1 METETSLVRVQEE
14 QLLEARHVERE
25 APRVDEPGQLE
36 RLEGTGDICTA
47 LNVAKVSKNHLDL
60 VPEESGAGEQQVAQC
75 GEVLCKLIDG
85 VGACKFSMER
95 DESDMVDTI
104 ES

>member
-1 METETSLVRVQEE
+1 LETETSLVRVQEE
-14 QLLEARHVERE
+14 QLLEARHVEGE

-36 RLEGTGDICTA
+36 RLEGTGDTCTA
-47 LNVAKVSKNHLDL
+47 LNIAKISKDHLDL
-60 VPEESGAGEQQVAQC
+60 VPGESGAGERQVAQC

-95 DESDMVDTI
+95 DKSDTMDTI